1 MDGMPTRCA
10 VPPQAVMCRRPLPRR
25 AEHGAQRL
33 PWEPQKSFPGQE
45 GGDWASEGHSHQIT
59 IVLVLHTVGVVSMVC
74 AADGW
79 LAQNHSTG
87 HSVSGIYHRL
97 STTAIEKAL

>member
-1 MDGMPTRCA
+1 MDGMPTWCA
-10 VPPQAVMCRRPLPRR
+10 VPPQAVMCRPLPWR

-33 PWEPQKSFPGQE
+33 PWEPQKSSPGQE

-59 IVLVLHTVGVVSMVC
+59 IVLGVHTVGVVSMVC
-74 AADGW
+74 AAEEW

-87 HSVSGIYHRL
+87 HQSPIFITDGRL
-97 STTAIEKAL
+97 WL